1 MSRLSHIHPYRG
13 LAALAVAAGAI
24 LPLAI
29 PAPAHAWWRA
39 GWGWRGGVYVAPRF
53 YVAPPVYAP
62 PPAYYAPPPV
72 FYAPPPAYYVA
83 PAYSYYEPWPQG
95 ATGVGQHPH

>member
-1 MSRLSHIHPYRG
+1 MSVLSLAHPYRRF
-13 LAALAVAAGAI
+13 AVLAVVAGAI
-24 LPLAI
+24 LPLVI

-39 GWGWRGGVYVAPRF
+39 GWGWGGGVYVAPRV

-62 PPAYYAPPPV
+62 PPPV
-72 FYAPPPAYYVA
+72 YYAPPPAYYVA
-83 PAYSYYEPWPQG
+83 PAYPYYYPPAWPEG